1 MKISLTSPYIACLVA
16 AATFG
21 LGMVA
26 AYAVGNNGV
35 PGFLGSFDCEN
46 FGLPDKSYTGLVI
59 DRELKV
65 YGTGD
70 NKKKVHVGRLD
81 LRNKDLANLEFA
93 RETLAGKQFPLDPLA
108 EYLVDNA
115 GDALLILEMQGDR
128 ARTSYVC
135 RRN

>member
-1 MKISLTSPYIACLVA
+1 MLKLASPYTACLVA

-21 LGMVA
+21 LGMFA

-35 PGFLGSFDCEN
+35 PGFFGSFDCEN

-65 YGTGD
+65 YGTGE
-70 NKKKVHVGRLD
+70 KKKQVHVGRLD
-81 LRNKDLANLEFA
+81 LRNKDIANFEIA
-93 RETLAGKQFPLDPLA
+93 HETMASKSFPLDPLA
-108 EYLVDNA
+108 HYLVDNA

-128 ARTSYVC
+128 ARASFVC